1 MIPETS
7 TSLLLGR
14 NPVDILQ
21 VKDNMV
27 RTARIHPALAESKEE
42 ESET

>member
-1 MIPETS
+1 MGDPDKID
-7 TSLLLGR
+7 R

-21 VKDNMV
+21 VRDNMV
-27 RTARIHPALAESKEE
+27 RTARIYPALAESKEE